1 MSSLYLPNEAIRTR
15 AELKKAAQPSL
26 ASYVRRID
34 WLLFAAVLGLALL
47 SLDTIATGTRDDLAG
62 NPTYYLDAQRLNFI
76 VGAAGMLIGTFIS
89 PNLYRRL
96 AWPLMGVT
104 VALLCMV
111 LVAGEEV
118 RGARRWVQI
127 GSFNFQPSD
136 VGKLVLVIGIAALLA
151 NHREQ
156 IGRWWLT
163 PLALL
168 YAGGAA
174 ALVYIEPDFGTSLV
188 FFAATL
194 GVLWVAGTPWT
205 HFAALA
211 CIVGAS
217 AFLVLS
223 VLPAS
228 GVQVVKGYQ
237 MDRLTSFLHPEKNLD
252 TTGWNQYQAKIAV
265 GAGGLDGRPPRHA
278 TTPTGR
284 PAQDFLP
291 EHHTD
296 FVFASMAEQRGF
308 VGAVLLLGLYL
319 VLLWRILRAI
329 TVSGTLFGSL
339 VCAGI
344 ATWFLFS
351 IFINIGMTVGLA
363 PVTGIPL
370 PFMSYGGS
378 AILVA
383 LYAVGIV
390 QAVQLRGRMP
400 ERDAERSLAAGP

>member
-26 ASYVRRID
+26 ATYLRRID
-34 WLLFAAVLGLALL
+34 WLLYAAVLGLALL
-47 SLDTIATGTRDDLAG
+47 SLDTIATGTKDDLAG
-62 NPTYYLDAQRLNFI
+62 NPTYFVDAQRLNFI
-76 VGAAGMLIGTFIS
+76 VGGVGMLVGTLINPS
-89 PNLYRRL
+89 LYRRL
-96 AWPLMGVT
+96 AWPLAGIT
-104 VALLCMV
+104 VAMLCLV

-118 RGARRWVQI
+118 RGARRWITV

-136 VGKLVLVIGIAALLA
+136 VGKLVLVIGVAALFS
-151 NHREQ
+151 NHREW

-163 PLALL
+163 PLALC
-168 YAGGAA
+168 YAGAAA
-174 ALVYIEPDFGTSLV
+174 ALVYVEPDFGTSLV
-188 FFAATL
+188 FFSATL
-194 GVLWVAGTPWT
+194 GVLFVAGTPWT

-211 CIVGAS
+211 CIIGAT

-237 MDRLTSFLHPEKNLD
+237 MDRLTQFLHPEKNLD
-252 TTGWNQYQAKIAV
+252 STGWNQYQAKIAV
-265 GAGGLDGRPPRHA
+265 GSGGLDGRETRHA
-278 TTPTGR
+278 VTPTGR

-296 FVFASMAEQRGF
+296 FVFASLGEHKGF
-308 VGAVLLLGLYL
+308 VGSAVLLALYL

-351 IFINIGMTVGLA
+351 IFINIGMTIGLA

-400 ERDAERSLAAGP
+400 ERDAEARLAAGS